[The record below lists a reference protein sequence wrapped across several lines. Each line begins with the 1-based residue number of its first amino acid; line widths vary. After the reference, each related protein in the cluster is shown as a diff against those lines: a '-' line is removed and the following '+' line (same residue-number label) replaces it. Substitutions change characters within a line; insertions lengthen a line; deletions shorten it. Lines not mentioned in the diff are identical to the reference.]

1 MPQQL
6 LAYFCRH
13 SDEKLN
19 CEECEKGALLTGKAQ
34 KTFSFFHLRAR
45 PPSAQL
51 ALVKRTHYFQT
62 SGQHLKWMEKVSG
75 GKSSSQKRDHQR
87 VRTFSDF

>member
-34 KTFSFFHLRAR
+34 KPSSPSLRAR
-45 PPSAQL
+45 PPSALL